1 MIYWNEICILKFVT
15 IKKFSVFT
23 IDFLLSD
30 SDSSGR
36 HSSDGSVVEV
46 DEFHP
51 ASRGHVTSPNQSGST
66 LITDQTLINDRLI
79 HDRLSGTEPLG
90 RARANSQTER
100 TARSSTQSGS
110 STSSNQSEDSSNESL
125 PENKSQ
131 QKSPP
136 LSDTKNKGFCHQIT
150 IYLIRALRPLYLD
163 WG

>member
-1 MIYWNEICILKFVT
+1 MT

-136 LSDTKNKGFCHQIT
+136 LSDTKNKGFCHHIA
-150 IYLIRALRPLYLD
+150 ISLIRALQPLYLEFC
-163 WG
+163 